1 MINDKPISD
10 DELIKQ
16 FKISHLAPRHRKQ
29 AIETFMKYKGA
40 FSRHDYDLGKA
51 TDIEMDIELIPN
63 PKKKPKLQKILRIC
77 LRSFVNPHPG
87 SYEGT
92 VRSNTTVQSKLS

>member
-1 MINDKPISD
+1 MTTLIESTPSLTNFNLINDKPISD

-63 PKKKPKLQKILRIC
+63 PKKKPKLQYKLHTEIY
-77 LRSFVNPHPG
+77 N
-87 SYEGT
+87 
-92 VRSNTTVQSKLS
+92 SKN